1 MESDGYKI
9 PVISFNVLTDKDC
22 EYIKNK
28 AESLLS
34 QAQVPNSRHT
44 NLDIFKCESA
54 KLSHKED
61 DVLRNIVYKITK
73 NTSNCEKIEVMRF
86 KSGDFTKLIQDG
98 CSYVTNRRVKSY
110 YIPLVKIT
118 DYEGGEILFESINR
132 IYKLDI
138 GSVISFDTINEDGIV
153 PIQAKHSHEQV
164 TSGEK
169 WVCKMYIRE
178 NEISDTD
185 DNLNLNLSYSRM
197 TLDDIDEIM
206 DVQMDSYDIPLGNF
220 LDAKLLT
227 RIANDCPDLTLIARD
242 ENGNIVGGV
251 IGVPIKGKPCLE
263 NMFVLTDPE
272 ADYIDVQNLFVK
284 TELKGKG
291 VGRQISEYYY
301 NEWLLNHKNGTHRPI
316 KFFFVHTVEEYREW
330 TESIGF
336 RVLGL
341 SDDAKLPNG
350 EPYIQLIMDVEER
363 MK

>member
-1 MESDGYKI
+1 MESDGYKF
-9 PVISFNVLTDKDC
+9 PVIGHNVLTDKDC

-34 QAQVPNSRHT
+34 QARVPNSKYI

-73 NTSNCEKIEVMRF
+73 NTSNCEEIEVMRF
-86 KSGDFTKLIQDG
+86 KPGDFTKLIEDG
-98 CSYVTNRRVKSY
+98 CSYVTNKRVKSY

-138 GSVISFDTINEDGIV
+138 GSVLSFDTINEDGIT
-153 PIQAKHSHEQV
+153 PLQAKHSHEPV

-169 WVCKMYIRE
+169 WLCKMYIRE
-178 NEISDTD
+178 NEISDMD
-185 DNLNLNLSYSRM
+185 DNVNLKLSYSRM
-197 TLDDIDEIM
+197 TLDDIDEIISI
-206 DVQMDSYDIPLGNF
+206 QMYCCDKDLGNF
-220 LDAKLLT
+220 LNSDLLT
-227 RIANDCPDLTLIARD
+227 RIVNDCPDLALIARD

-251 IGVPIKGKPCLE
+251 IGVPTKGKPCLE
-263 NMFVLTDPE
+263 NMYVLNDPE
-272 ADYIDVQNLFVK
+272 ADHIDVQNIFVK
-284 TELKGKG
+284 TELKGRG
-291 VGRQISEYYY
+291 VGRQLSEYYY
-301 NEWLLNHKNGTHRPI
+301 NEWIINRENGTHRPI
-316 KFFFVHTVEEYREW
+316 KFCFVHTVEEYREW

-341 SDDAKLPNG
+341 SDDIRLPNG